1 MGRQCV
7 NEDLWF
13 RNMRAIDVSAPP
25 LPKQKTRF
33 EFMKCYAEDSGKR
46 LALQE
51 EHAAWWEE
59 DVKFLDV
66 RRSRSWGGTR
76 CISHTSHDRGQLM
89 AMLRMLGRD
98 VHSNRADCGYGWADA
113 ESCAYDV
120 CISEFGGAVCWR
132 GDGRGEGEVAGWRR
146 ESGSGKAQLGVSVDA
161 RVSKRR
167 RS

>member
-1 MGRQCV
+1 MNSSSKPTPPSGGRWSALGVSFGTRIFRCV
-7 NEDLWF
+7 GAK
-13 RNMRAIDVSAPP
+13 AIHAAEAGDALRVHEA
-25 LPKQKTRF
+25 R
-33 EFMKCYAEDSGKR
+33 CGEDSGKR
-46 LALQE
+46 LAALQE
-51 EHAAWWEE
+51 EHEAWWEE

-66 RRSRSWGGTR
+66 RRSRSWGRTR

-132 GDGRGEGEVAGWRR
+132 GDGQGEGEVAG
-146 ESGSGKAQLGVSVDA
+146 
-161 RVSKRR
+161 
-167 RS
+167 